1 MHPGLF
7 VIAAVQ
13 RKANFRNRL
22 LKNIS
27 TPNSMINQALEMQIH
42 PALWAFL
49 ATQGSSGLRSG
60 LARPH
65 SHQGHP
71 GSVCPDL
78 CYQPPRLQGG

>member
-1 MHPGLF
+1 
-7 VIAAVQ
+7 
-13 RKANFRNRL
+13 
-22 LKNIS
+22 
-27 TPNSMINQALEMQIH
+27 MINQALEMQIH